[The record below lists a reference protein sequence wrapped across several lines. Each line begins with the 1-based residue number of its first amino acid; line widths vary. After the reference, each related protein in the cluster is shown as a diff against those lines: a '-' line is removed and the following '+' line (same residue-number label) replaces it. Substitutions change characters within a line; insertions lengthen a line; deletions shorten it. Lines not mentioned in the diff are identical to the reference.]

1 MAGVDRLTAL
11 DAETIVLLLSG
22 YTVREIADRFNVTEK
37 RIEKRRIRVL
47 NIITGKD

>member
-1 MAGVDRLTAL
+1 MTGIDRLTAL

-37 RIEKRRIRVL
+37 HIEKHRARAL
-47 NIITGKD
+47 NIITGKE

>member
-1 MAGVDRLTAL
+1 MESVGRLTAL
-11 DAETIVLLLSG
+11 DAETVVLLLSG

-37 RIEKRRIRVL
+37 RIEKHRARVL